1 MIVFVVHYMSS
12 ALDDVAGLVM
22 VVSLEATQEAG
33 GYVMGMRLCGRRWAV
48 VGGSGRK
55 SERKIQEVIGVR
67 LVEVIVGREIEMTIM
82 TKISMYESFSLWR
95 NN

>member
-1 MIVFVVHYMSS
+1 
-12 ALDDVAGLVM
+12 
-22 VVSLEATQEAG
+22 
-33 GYVMGMRLCGRRWAV
+33 MG
-48 VGGSGRK
+48 GGSGRK
-55 SERKIQEVIGVR
+55 SERKIQEVMGVR